1 MPRALLFAVESAI
14 VVPAHNHRPSSH
26 HARLGLG
33 HLLTMLNSFRRCTQ
47 RLMSTATQPYPF
59 SSVAMVS
66 APPPTPALEG
76 LKAGK
81 GLMPYLRQRLLSP
94 EKLELLARFGKRHP
108 ERILPG
114 SVLQVTSKH
123 APTAFTGVLL
133 GIRRRGADTSVLLRN
148 VINRTGVEVQFAVCS
163 PNVKDVKVLMRA
175 GARGTEG
182 RAGKRM
188 RRAKLFYLRDS
199 PDKMTAISAGMR

>member
-1 MPRALLFAVESAI
+1 
-14 VVPAHNHRPSSH
+14 
-26 HARLGLG
+26 
-33 HLLTMLNSFRRCTQ
+33 
-47 RLMSTATQPYPF
+47 MSTATQPYPF
-59 SSVAMVS
+59 SNVAMVS

>member
-1 MPRALLFAVESAI
+1 MF
-14 VVPAHNHRPSSH
+14 
-26 HARLGLG
+26 
-33 HLLTMLNSFRRCTQ
+33 NSFRKCTQ

-94 EKLELLARFGKRHP
+94 EKLELLARFGRRHP

-175 GARGTEG
+175 GGRGSEG